1 MLVTE
6 LLNLVVLYT
15 LIIILPAY
23 FIIDWVNYHI
33 SSTKSSI
40 VLSLGIAPLIMSG
53 MLYFLLL
60 LLPFHSVG
68 TYLAISYGIL
78 ISFNFYFKKYYLIS
92 SSRLHLKNISFNI
105 TEKTLT
111 ILLLFLFLLCLA
123 YSAWRSLSE
132 HDTFEYMFL
141 AKQLA
146 IKKQLSI
153 SNYRFDE
160 NSGSF
165 FVGLHG
171 LLYPLL
177 YTWQVFF
184 NQIMNVNSEWWF
196 KSLSGFYTVLF
207 IAMFTGYL
215 KKINH
220 KLIFFGLGLLLTSY
234 AMVFSML
241 QFHLE
246 MIRLFLFVT
255 VLYIAISFLN
265 TPNNQLNLL
274 GLVLGLQAG
283 IHFIGLVISL
293 LVFLLLFF
301 FMKQSFIKRIK
312 KISLSLIIFLF
323 AGALHY
329 LLEFLLGDGYW
340 WQKITGN

>member
-1 MLVTE
+1 MMVNE
-6 LLNLVVLYT
+6 SLNLLFLYT

-23 FIIDWVNYHI
+23 FIIDWVNYQI
-33 SSTKSSI
+33 SSSKTAI
-40 VLSLGIAPLIMSG
+40 ILSLGIAPLLMSG
-53 MLYFLLL
+53 ILYFLLL

-68 TYLAISYGIL
+68 IYLAISYGIL
-78 ISFNFYFKKYYLIS
+78 ISFNFYFRKYHLLS
-92 SSRLHLKNISFNI
+92 SSRFHLKNISFNI
-105 TEKTLT
+105 TEKTIT
-111 ILLLFLFLLCLA
+111 ILLLFLFLLILA
-123 YSAWRSLSE
+123 YSSWRSLSE

-141 AKQLA
+141 GKQLA

-165 FVGLHG
+165 FLGLHG
-171 LLYPLL
+171 LLYSLL

-196 KSLSGFYTVLF
+196 KSLSGFYSTLF
-207 IAMFTGYL
+207 IAMFIGYL
-215 KKINH
+215 KIIGQR
-220 KLIFFGLGLLLTSY
+220 LILIGLCLLFTSY

-246 MIRLFLFVT
+246 MIRLFLFVA
-255 VLYIAISFLN
+255 VLYVIMSFIK
-265 TPNNQLNLL
+265 TPKNQLNLL
-274 GLVLGLQAG
+274 GLVFGLQAG
-283 IHFIGLVISL
+283 IHFIGLVISIL
-293 LVFLLLFF
+293 GFVLVFFF
-301 FMKQSFIKRIK
+301 LKQSFINRIK
-312 KISLSLIIFLF
+312 MLSMPFITFLF

-329 LLEFLLGDGYW
+329 LLEYLLGDGYW